1 MLAADILITWP
12 TTTALRLVVLLAGAL
27 VLLPWTVDRLRRVQ
41 RTPWWTWAPLV
52 LGAALLIWSFISS
65 LRSGAPW
72 PLSVYGWYGRNNGI
86 LMLLGVLILLTTG
99 ASLRKGEVRSA
110 LWWIV
115 GAASVAA
122 LVSIA
127 QALGVGLFSNPLAY
141 EGANTLL
148 GNPNFAAAFF
158 AMTALISAGATLSS
172 QSTRSRLA
180 GSLAAALQ
188 VLGML
193 LATSQQGP
201 LSLAIGMAAG
211 AVLLGLSH
219 GQTRVKRLTGI
230 LAAGLVVASSALIA
244 AGLAGAGPVA
254 QILRSDTLAL
264 RLEYWK
270 ASLATMLGVPAF
282 GTGPDGL
289 SRYIAEFRPESYVA
303 LLGPTTRIDAAHNI
317 PLQFGATLGIAGL
330 MLWIAFALSV
340 VVLLAW
346 SAWTWPPRSGPSG
359 PWLLVTVGAAWSA
372 YLAQAMVSIDMV
384 VLMALGWTLAGL
396 TVALSR
402 SATSAGPGDPPI
414 GKSPQSRSE
423 VRKQSGAL
431 VGAGAAL
438 GLLGVAIT
446 LPAYA
451 AERTPAISSLEEA
464 LQVLG
469 GALTP
474 CPTRLT
480 VINALGTQLD
490 VTTFQ
495 KLTRTA
501 VEVDPR
507 CPPLTSIYADVALQA
522 EDLAIAS
529 SQSLKAVELDP
540 LDYQAWLLRSR
551 VLYASGDSAGAQVAY
566 DEAVRLAGLW
576 PGSDQAYVDAIGA
589 EIGLR

>member
-1 MLAADILITWP
+1 MLAAVILITWP
-12 TTTALRLVVLLAGAL
+12 TTTALRLVVLLTGAL
-27 VLLPWTVDRLRRVQ
+27 VLLPWTVDRLVRAQ
-41 RTPWWTWAPLV
+41 RIWWWAWAPLV
-52 LGAALLIWSFISS
+52 LGAALLIWSFISA
-65 LRSGAPW
+65 LGSGAPW
-72 PLSVYGWYGRNNGI
+72 ALSLYGWYGRDNGI
-86 LMLLGVLILLTTG
+86 LMLLGVFILLATG

-127 QALGVGLFSNPLAY
+127 QALGVGLFTNPLAY
-141 EGANTLL
+141 EGANSLL

-158 AMTALISAGATLSS
+158 AMTALISAGAALSS

-180 GSLAAALQ
+180 GSLAAASQ
-188 VLGML
+188 VLAML

-201 LSLAIGMAAG
+201 FALAAGMAAG
-211 AVLLGLSH
+211 AVLLGLSSSH
-219 GQTRVKRLTGI
+219 TLVKRLTAT

-254 QILRSDTLAL
+254 QLLRSDTLAL

-270 ASLATMLGVPAF
+270 ASLATMLGVPVF

-303 LLGPTTRIDAAHNI
+303 LLGPSTRVEAAHNI
-317 PLQFGATLGIAGL
+317 PLQFGATLGAVGL
-330 MLWIAFALSV
+330 LLWIALALSV
-340 VVLLAW
+340 VALLAW
-346 SAWTWPPRSGPSG
+346 SAWTWSSRSAPNL
-359 PWLLVTVGAAWSA
+359 PWLLVTIGAAWTA

-402 SATSAGPGDPPI
+402 SALPAASADQPI
-414 GKSPQSRSE
+414 DKRPKSVPV

-431 VGAGAAL
+431 VGASAAL

-446 LPAYA
+446 LPAYV
-451 AERTPAISSLEEA
+451 AERTPAISTLEEA
-464 LQVLG
+464 QQVLG

-480 VINALGTQLD
+480 VLNALSTQLD
-490 VTTFQ
+490 VTTYQ
-495 KLTRTA
+495 ELARTA
-501 VEVDPR
+501 VEIDPR
-507 CPPLTSIYADVALQA
+507 CPPLSAIYADVALQGG
-522 EDLAIAS
+522 DLAIANP
-529 SQSLKAVELDP
+529 QSLQAVELDP

-551 VLYASGDSAGAQVAY
+551 VLSASGDGAGAQAAY
-566 DEAVRLAGLW
+566 EEAVRLAGLW
-576 PGSDQAYVDAIGA
+576 PGSDQAYVEAIGA
-589 EIGLR
+589 EIGLS